1 MAPKMHVGAQDM
13 NLTESEL
20 QFLVRHGVTHADFY
34 VVRLCDSSDPTRLLT
49 DRRAAAHPAGQD
61 DMEYETLAAARAKAA
76 GYGVSLEMIHIDPC
90 APPPSPSLPASAAAV
105 KT

>member
-34 VVRLCDSSDPTRLLT
+34 VVRLCDSSDPKRLLT
-49 DRRAAAHPAGQD
+49 DPFAD
-61 DMEYETLAAARAKAA
+61 
-76 GYGVSLEMIHIDPC
+76 
-90 APPPSPSLPASAAAV
+90 
-105 KT
+105 